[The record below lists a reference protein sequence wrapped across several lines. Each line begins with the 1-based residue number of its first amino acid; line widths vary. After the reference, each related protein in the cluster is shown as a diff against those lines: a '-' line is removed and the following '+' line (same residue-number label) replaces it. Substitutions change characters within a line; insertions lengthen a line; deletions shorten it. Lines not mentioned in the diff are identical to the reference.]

1 MKNVKK
7 LPTKQLEKFSTLFT
21 QLGLVLVLFIV
32 YLVIEHETE
41 QKQTASVDFDV
52 ATKVFIQ
59 QDEIP
64 VFRRE
69 EKPKPKVET
78 QSKVLI
84 LNEPIKKTDDNAAET
99 KIIIKTTKEVP
110 IDVNSLVTV
119 DEPTDKEPSI
129 ETVPYLWIQNT
140 PVFKGCEGLSE
151 KDNKECFDKQMKKF
165 VQRNFDA
172 QLANELG
179 LRSGKHKIFTQFI
192 IDDKGNVVDIK
203 INAPHI
209 KLKNETEDLLLKLPK
224 FTPGKQQ
231 NKTVKVRYTLP
242 ITFLVD

>member
-32 YLVIEHETE
+32 YLAIEHETE

-52 ATKVFIQ
+52 PPKVFIQ
-59 QDEIP
+59 QDETP

-69 EKPKPKVET
+69 EKPKPKVENPST
-78 QSKVLI
+78 VLI
-84 LNEPIKKTDDNAAET
+84 LNEPIKKTDDNDAET

-119 DEPTDKEPSI
+119 DEPNDKEPSV
-129 ETVPYLWIQNT
+129 ETVPYLSIQKT
-140 PVFKGCEGLSE
+140 PVFKGCEGLNE
-151 KDNKECFDKQMKKF
+151 EENKLCFDKQMKKF
-165 VQRNFDA
+165 IQRNFDT

-192 IDDKGNVVDIK
+192 IDDKGNVVEIK

-209 KLKNETEDLLLKLPK
+209 KLKNESEDLLLKLPK